1 MYTHNKGG
9 NIPSLMYRHVHMY
22 MHSLC
27 SYACMHLLN
36 MQVISYVGICMS
48 VSNSV
53 SDSVSEKV
61 RQQVSMSV

>member
-53 SDSVSEKV
+53 SDCK
-61 RQQVSMSV
+61 